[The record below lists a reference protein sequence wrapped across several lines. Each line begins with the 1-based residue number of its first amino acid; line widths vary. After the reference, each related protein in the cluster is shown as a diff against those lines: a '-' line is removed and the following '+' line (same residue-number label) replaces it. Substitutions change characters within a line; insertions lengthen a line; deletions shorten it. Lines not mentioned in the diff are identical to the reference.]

1 MKEID
6 KKGNDSCQDIKLFWW
21 CKLREAI
28 QTTLHIWS
36 LLIST
41 PTVQFPEMSR
51 CSCVGGR
58 GGNMRLVNR
67 KQNHYSSCKDN
78 QHGGHQ
84 LYKVHQ
90 PQQREERDHCHFLG
104 NWGINDKTKL
114 HDDVNYPPVSQIIEH
129 KQKNLIWSN
138 DTSFQRD
145 EKMWCSWPIYEQ
157 ADVASY
163 KCCSFFVFFF
173 FPLIKHVLFL
183 IIDLWNKRTWSSWI
197 CKNNSST

>member
-67 KQNHYSSCKDN
+67 KQNHYSACKDN

-129 KQKNLIWSN
+129 KQKIWSEVMTPHFRETKRCGAPDQYMN
-138 DTSFQRD
+138 
-145 EKMWCSWPIYEQ
+145 KLMLL
-157 ADVASY
+157 
-163 KCCSFFVFFF
+163 
-173 FPLIKHVLFL
+173 LINVVLFL
-183 IIDLWNKRTWSSWI
+183 CFFLPFK
-197 CKNNSST
+197 KAYPLFNNRPLK